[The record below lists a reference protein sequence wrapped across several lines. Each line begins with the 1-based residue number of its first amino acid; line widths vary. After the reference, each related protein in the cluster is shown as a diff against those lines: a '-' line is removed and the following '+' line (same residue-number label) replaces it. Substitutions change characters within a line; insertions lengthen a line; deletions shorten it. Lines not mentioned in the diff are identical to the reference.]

1 MFHLCFT
8 NFYTVSPLNDSLSI
22 KFFLNTTKTA
32 GDKIKIYC
40 RIIIDRRK
48 SEFYTG
54 FSIKAGFWN
63 TESSR
68 AYRDANLN
76 NELTKIESKIYDIRR
91 SILDL
96 GLPLTASNIVDYYN
110 GKKKLKVYLLS
121 YFTNHLQHIKSK
133 GELARITIAQYFTTF
148 KIVQQFVQNTL
159 KKNDVLIAEVD
170 YRFIMDLDH
179 YMVKTYLDPLEKHI
193 ARNTIN
199 KHHSRFRTLLI
210 KAIKEDIIVKNP
222 YINFR
227 LKDIKTQRIHLSEDE
242 IELLR
247 EHHLN
252 KNTILQKVRDFFLLS
267 CYTGLRFN
275 DAYNLKMN
283 DIIKDENGISII
295 SIQMGKTNDYVQ
307 IPLIKEAM
315 EIIEKYDTHP
325 DREVLNFVL
334 PRIKNQKI
342 NFHLKTIGDIIGIN
356 KTITHHVARHT
367 FATRALNRGIPI
379 EVVQKLLGH
388 TDLKTTQIYAK
399 MLTSTI
405 VKEMEKMGKVK

>member
-1 MFHLCFT
+1 M
-8 NFYTVSPLNDSLSI
+8 VDSLSI
-22 KFFLNTTKTA
+22 KFYLNTAKLM

-54 FSIKAGFWN
+54 FGIKKEFWN
-63 TESSR
+63 VESGK
-68 AYRDANLN
+68 AYRNADIN

-91 SILDL
+91 SILDS
-96 GLPLTASNIVDYYN
+96 GLLLTASNIVDYYN
-110 GKKKLKVYLLS
+110 GKKILKVYLLN

-133 GELARITIAQYFTTF
+133 DELARITIAQYHTTF
-148 KIVQQFVQNTL
+148 RIVQQFVQETL
-159 KKNDVLIAEVD
+159 KKSDVLIAEVD
-170 YRFIMDLDH
+170 YRFIIDLDH
-179 YMVKTYLDPLEKHI
+179 YMVKSYLDPLGKHI

-210 KAIKEDIIVKNP
+210 KAIKEDLITKNP

-227 LKDIKTQRIHLSEDE
+227 LKDIKTQRFHLSEDE
-242 IELLR
+242 IRLLK

-252 KNTILQKVRDFFLLS
+252 NNIVLQKVRDFFLFS

-275 DAYNLKMN
+275 DAYKLIMD
-283 DIIKDENGISII
+283 DIIKDQNGISII

-315 EIIEKYDTHP
+315 EIIEKYNAQP
-325 DREVLNFVL
+325 DREVLNYVL

-342 NFHLKTIGDIIGIN
+342 NFHLKTIGDIIGIH
-356 KTITHHVARHT
+356 KLITHHVARHT
-367 FATRALNRGIPI
+367 FATLALNRGIPI

-399 MLTSTI
+399 MLISTI
-405 VKEMEKMGKVK
+405 VKEMEKMGKIK

>member
-1 MFHLCFT
+1 M
-8 NFYTVSPLNDSLSI
+8 VDSLSI
-22 KFFLNTTKTA
+22 KFYLNTAKLM

-54 FSIKAGFWN
+54 FGIKKEFWN
-63 TESSR
+63 VESGK
-68 AYRDANLN
+68 AYRNADIN

-91 SILDL
+91 SILDS
-96 GLPLTASNIVDYYN
+96 GLLLTASNIVDYYN
-110 GKKKLKVYLLS
+110 GKKILKVYLLN

-133 GELARITIAQYFTTF
+133 DELARITIAQYHTTF
-148 KIVQQFVQNTL
+148 RIVQQFVQETL
-159 KKNDVLIAEVD
+159 KKSDVLIAEVD
-170 YRFIMDLDH
+170 YRFIIDLDH
-179 YMVKTYLDPLEKHI
+179 YMVKSYLDPLGKHI

-210 KAIKEDIIVKNP
+210 KAIKEDLITKNP

-227 LKDIKTQRIHLSEDE
+227 LKDIKTQRFHLSEDE
-242 IELLR
+242 IRLLK

-252 KNTILQKVRDFFLLS
+252 NNIVLQKVRDFFLFS

-275 DAYNLKMN
+275 DAYKLKMD
-283 DIIKDENGISII
+283 DIIKDQNGISII
-295 SIQMGKTNDYVQ
+295 SIKMGKTNDYVQ

-315 EIIEKYDTHP
+315 EIIEKYNAQP
-325 DREVLNFVL
+325 DREVLNYVL

-342 NFHLKTIGDIIGIN
+342 NFHLKTIGDIIGIH
-356 KTITHHVARHT
+356 KLITHHVARHT
-367 FATRALNRGIPI
+367 FATLALNRGIPI

-399 MLTSTI
+399 MLISTI
-405 VKEMEKMGKVK
+405 VKEMEKMGKIK

>member
-1 MFHLCFT
+1 MA
-8 NFYTVSPLNDSLSI
+8 DSLSI
-22 KFFLNTTKTA
+22 KFYLNTAKLM

-54 FSIKAGFWN
+54 FGIKKEFWN
-63 TESSR
+63 VESGK
-68 AYRDANLN
+68 AYRDADIN
-76 NELTKIESKIYDIRR
+76 NELIKIESKIYDIRR
-91 SILDL
+91 SILDS
-96 GLPLTASNIVDYYN
+96 GLLLTASNIVDYYN
-110 GKKKLKVYLLS
+110 GKKILKVYLLN

-133 GELARITIAQYFTTF
+133 DELARITIAQYYTTF
-148 KIVQQFVQNTL
+148 RIVQQYVQETL
-159 KKNDVLIAEVD
+159 KKSDVLIAEVD
-170 YRFIMDLDH
+170 YRFIIDLDH
-179 YMVKTYLDPLEKHI
+179 YMVKNYLDPLGRHI

-210 KAIKEDIIVKNP
+210 KAIKEDLITKNP

-227 LKDIKTQRIHLSEDE
+227 LKDIKTQRVHLSEDE
-242 IELLR
+242 IRLLK

-252 KNTILQKVRDFFLLS
+252 NNIVLQKVRDFFLFS

-275 DAYNLKMN
+275 DAYKLKMD
-283 DIIKDENGISII
+283 DIIKDQNGISII

-315 EIIEKYDTHP
+315 EIIEKYNTQP
-325 DREVLNFVL
+325 DREVLNYVL

-342 NFHLKTIGDIIGIN
+342 NFHLKTIGDIVGIH
-356 KTITHHVARHT
+356 KLITHHVARHT
-367 FATRALNRGIPI
+367 FATLALNRGIPI

-388 TDLKTTQIYAK
+388 ADLKTTQIYAK
-399 MLTSTI
+399 MLLSTI
-405 VKEMEKMGKVK
+405 VKEMEKIGRVK

>member
-1 MFHLCFT
+1 M
-8 NFYTVSPLNDSLSI
+8 VDSLSI
-22 KFFLNTTKTA
+22 KFYLNSAKTI

-54 FSIKAGFWN
+54 FGIKEEFWN
-63 TESSR
+63 AESMR
-68 AYRDANLN
+68 ANRDADLN
-76 NELTKIESKIYDIRR
+76 NELTKIESKIYDFRR
-91 SILDL
+91 SVLDS
-96 GLPLTASNIVDYYN
+96 GLPLTASNIVDYYS
-110 GKKKLKVYLLS
+110 GKKILKVYLLS
-121 YFTNHLQHIKSK
+121 YFSRHLQHIKSK
-133 GELARITIAQYFTTF
+133 DELARITIAQYFTTHR
-148 KIVQQFVQNTL
+148 IVQRFIQENL
-159 KKNDVLIAEVD
+159 KKNDVLISEVD

-179 YMVKTYLDPLEKHI
+179 YMVKSYLDPLEKHI

-210 KAIKEDIIVKNP
+210 KAIKEDIIIKNP
-222 YINFR
+222 YINFQ
-227 LKDIKTQRIHLSEDE
+227 LKDTKTQRDHLSEDE
-242 IELLR
+242 IKLLK

-252 KNTILQKVRDFFLLS
+252 NNIVLQKVRDFFLFS

-275 DAYNLKMN
+275 DTSNLKMT

-295 SIQMGKTNDYVQ
+295 SIRMEKTNDYVQ
-307 IPLIKEAM
+307 IPLITEAV
-315 EIIEKYDTHP
+315 EIIEKYNTHP

-342 NFHLKTIGDIIGIN
+342 NFHLKTIGDTIGIH